1 MVAAASGPVGH
12 PSRNEP
18 PVGFSG
24 GFGEDTCVACHFEAD
39 LNTGPG
45 SLALEGLP
53 DRWQPGESYPVTVVL
68 TRPGMKIGGFEL
80 TTRFAEGG
88 AQAGSLAPGEGEE
101 AHLKVSTSFDVQYA
115 HHVRAGTEVVK
126 ADTAR
131 WTIVWTAPVGE
142 SGKVLFN
149 AAGNAADADDS
160 QFGDYVFATEASVR
174 AAQDPESRR

>member
-45 SLALEGLP
+45 SLAIEGLP
-53 DRWQPGESYPVTVVL
+53 DSWQPGESYAVTVVL

-80 TTRFAEGG
+80 TARFAEGG
-88 AQAGSLAPGEGEE
+88 AQAGSLAPAAGHE
-101 AHLKVSTSFDVQYA
+101 AQMKVSSSFDVQYA

-131 WTIVWTAPVGE
+131 WTVVWTAPVQAGT
-142 SGKVLFN
+142 VLFH

-160 QFGDYVFATEASVR
+160 QFGDYVFATEADL
-174 AAQDPESRR
+174 AAAKAREGGSR